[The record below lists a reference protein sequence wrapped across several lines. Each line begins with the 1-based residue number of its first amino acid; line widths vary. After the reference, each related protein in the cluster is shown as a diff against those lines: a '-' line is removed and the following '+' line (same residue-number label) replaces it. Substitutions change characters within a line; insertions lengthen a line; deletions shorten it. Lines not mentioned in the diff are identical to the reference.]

1 MRERLVSKVRSNLL
15 YSSGVAVKVV
25 SEPTVVMRDSAE

>member
-1 MRERLVSKVRSNLL
+1 MNKVHSNLL

-25 SEPTVVMRDSAE
+25 SEPTAVMRDSAE